1 MTKGDARQKAVI
13 WVVICLLAPTVLA
26 QEDAEPFNRAEI
38 IDSVTSLFSA
48 RYVYPDVAGRMDS
61 VVRANFA
68 AGKYSAD
75 TTLETYLQSLKND
88 LREFSHDRHIWIER
102 IPEHPWYVVEG
113 DTATAEQIAVMR
125 ADNFGWKE
133 LKYMPGGVG
142 YVNVVSFEDT
152 AYAARTAEAALSF
165 MANCRT
171 LIIDLRQHHGGIE
184 NMQILA
190 CSYFFE
196 QPTQLS
202 SLYWTYLDSTAPSV
216 TLPRVGGTP
225 LYDKKLYLLTSRATA
240 SGAEAF
246 VYNLKNYGRA
256 TVVGETTAGAA
267 HWTDDY
273 EFPNLNVWVHVPV
286 ARPINPVTG
295 TSWEGTGVTPDIEVP
310 ADQALD
316 RAYLDALEKL
326 AARETDEARKREIEW
341 LCPTV
346 QAKLN
351 PVKLTE
357 ELISKYVGEYRHP
370 TKDKHYWIVEKD
382 GKLYYRY
389 SSEEE
394 WGLVPLTETI
404 FGFDDGDPTRV
415 EIVLDDS
422 GAVVEMRLQT
432 PDGDVRSRPRVSG
445 TH

>member
-1 MTKGDARQKAVI
+1 MVNTGVLHKTLIWATLSILAVI
-13 WVVICLLAPTVLA
+13 VSTSENAHA
-26 QEDAEPFNRAEI
+26 FDQAEI
-38 IDSVTSLFSA
+38 IDSVTSLFRA
-48 RYVYPDVAGRMDS
+48 RYVYPEMAIRMDS
-61 VVRANFA
+61 LVRANFT

-75 TTLETYLQSLKND
+75 TTLGAYLQSLKND
-88 LREFSHDRHIWIER
+88 LREISRDGHIWIEP
-102 IPEHPWYVVEG
+102 IPEHRWYVVEG
-113 DTATAEQIAVMR
+113 DTAATEQIAAMR

-142 YVNVVSFEDT
+142 YINVVSFDDT

-171 LIIDLRQHHGGIE
+171 LIIDLRQHHGGYE
-184 NMQILA
+184 NMQTLV

-202 SLYWTYLDSTAPSV
+202 SLYWTYLDSTAPAW
-216 TLPRVGGTP
+216 TLPEVGGTP
-225 LYDKKLYLLTSRATA
+225 LYDKELYLLTSRATA

-246 VYNLKNYGRA
+246 AYNLKNYQRA

-273 EFPNLNVWVHVPV
+273 EFPSLDVVVAIPV
-286 ARPINPVTG
+286 ARPIHPLTG
-295 TSWEGTGVTPDIEVP
+295 TNWEGTGVAPDIEVP

-341 LCPTV
+341 LFPTV
-346 QAKLN
+346 QARLN
-351 PVKLTE
+351 PVNLSA

-370 TKDKHYWIVEKD
+370 TRDTRYWISEKN
-382 GKLYYRY
+382 GKLYYRHTDG
-389 SSEEE
+389 EEY
-394 WGLVPLTETI
+394 GLIPLTETI
-404 FGFDDGDPTRV
+404 FGFDDDPTRV
-415 EIVLDDS
+415 RM
-422 GAVVEMRLQT
+422 VVDEAGRVTEMQFLT
-432 PDGDVRSRPRVSG
+432 PEGEVHSRPRVSG
-445 TH
+445 E